1 MESDLV
7 KLQCKEGKILTIAKK
22 AAEMSVLIK
31 NNLMDFS
38 IEQAIPLDEVTEKIL
53 ELTIKY
59 LIHYNGETPAEIE
72 KPLKSNVMKEV
83 TDEFSANFIN
93 EIELNDLID
102 LTIASNFMEI
112 PSLLDLCT
120 AKLAS
125 MCKDKSEDEIF
136 KTFGVTDQFTEE
148 ERAKVKEEN
157 LWLEDNI

>member
-38 IEQAIPLDEVTEKIL
+38 IEQAIPLDEVNEKIL

-59 LIHYNGETPAEIE
+59 LNHYNGETPAE

-83 TDEFSANFIN
+83 TDEFSANYIN
-93 EIELNDLID
+93 EIDLNDLID

-136 KTFGVTDQFTEE
+136 KTFGVNYKFTDE
-148 ERAKVKEEN
+148 ERAKVK
-157 LWLEDNI
+157 